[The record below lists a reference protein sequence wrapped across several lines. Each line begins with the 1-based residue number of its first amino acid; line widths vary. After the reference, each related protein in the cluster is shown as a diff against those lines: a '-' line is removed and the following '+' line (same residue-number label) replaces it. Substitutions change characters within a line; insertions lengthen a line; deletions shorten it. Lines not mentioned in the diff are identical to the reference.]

1 MDAVQDFILGYPGNE
16 QKIMQYLNHLVMSF
30 PGITGKIS
38 YRIPFYYRKS
48 WICYLNLTK
57 NGGVEFAF
65 PRGNELSNEQG
76 LLDSKGRKQV
86 YSVEFFS
93 LDQIPE
99 KILLEIIQETIILDD
114 TIAYA
119 SKRMAK

>member
-76 LLDSKGRKQV
+76 LLDSKGRKS
-86 YSVEFFS
+86 SV
-93 LDQIPE
+93 
-99 KILLEIIQETIILDD
+99 
-114 TIAYA
+114 
-119 SKRMAK
+119 